1 MPNTCVVPLQSVPVR
16 AKCSSHARRIISV
29 PASLCL
35 FRTALLALPSLPTP
49 CPCNETTKMSTLQ
62 HRSEGKTK
70 AAYDPLSVLDEDGA
84 AEPLDD
90 QGEAREAW
98 CDDFVILIH

>member
-1 MPNTCVVPLQSVPVR
+1 
-16 AKCSSHARRIISV
+16 
-29 PASLCL
+29 
-35 FRTALLALPSLPTP
+35 
-49 CPCNETTKMSTLQ
+49 MSTLQ